1 MFCSH
6 CGIGDAQESICD
18 NCVAEKDVNEVIK
31 RYFHRGYPYDAIVGL
46 LKKREGLQ
54 MCVRTLKR
62 RLRCLGLKRKGN
74 ARIMDD
80 SEIRNVIREEME
92 GPGSLSGY
100 RSIWHALRLRHH
112 VHVPRNLV
120 AKIMKEIDPDG
131 VEERRS
137 RRLKRRTF
145 SSKGANA
152 SWHFDENGIA
162 AFIQCM
168 FRTNDQD
175 ELAGVKSHRYCSSPA
190 NQRIEGW

>member
-31 RYFHRGYPYDAIVGL
+31 RYFHRGYPYDTIVGL
-46 LKKREGLQ
+46 LKKRGLQ

-74 ARIMDD
+74 AKIMDD
-80 SEIRNVIREEME
+80 SEIKNVIREEME

-100 RSIWHALRLRHH
+100 RSIWHALGLRHH

-145 SSKGANA
+145 SSKGAILTVFVFYFVNH
-152 SWHFDENGIA
+152 S
-162 AFIQCM
+162 
-168 FRTNDQD
+168 
-175 ELAGVKSHRYCSSPA
+175 GVL
-190 NQRIEGW
+190 